1 MILFFA
7 KWILVF
13 ALEHKHNVHYHHFL
27 SLTVYSYEE
36 KMDILF
42 FHCIAQWG
50 QPLLLDAVAGIM
62 GLVMDLK
69 IDLLGCIRVPWK
81 VKNQP

>member
-1 MILFFA
+1 MTGSEPFG
-7 KWILVF
+7 
-13 ALEHKHNVHYHHFL
+13 HKKQI
-27 SLTVYSYEE
+27 ERA
-36 KMDILF
+36 
-42 FHCIAQWG
+42 AQWG

-69 IDLLGCIRVPWK
+69 NDLLGCIRVPWK

>member
-1 MILFFA
+1 MSSTLVNAAALF
-7 KWILVF
+7 KN
-13 ALEHKHNVHYHHFL
+13 KHAAA
-27 SLTVYSYEE
+27 
-36 KMDILF
+36 
-42 FHCIAQWG
+42 AQWG